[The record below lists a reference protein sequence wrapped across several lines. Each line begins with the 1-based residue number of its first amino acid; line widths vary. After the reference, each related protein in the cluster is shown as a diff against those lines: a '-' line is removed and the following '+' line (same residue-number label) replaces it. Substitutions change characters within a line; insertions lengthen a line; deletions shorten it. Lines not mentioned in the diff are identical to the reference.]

1 MSKQARILLVDDD
14 PDFVFATRAVLETHG
29 YEVIVAEN
37 GEAGLAKARDE
48 APDLILLDVIM
59 PALDGFEVCQ
69 RLKADPLLSRVPVV
83 MITSFADRYM
93 ETSLALSQG
102 LTLEADDFVDKPIRP
117 TELLLRVE
125 KLLRRTA
132 YRSA

>member
-1 MSKQARILLVDDD
+1 
-14 PDFVFATRAVLETHG
+14 
-29 YEVIVAEN
+29 
-37 GEAGLAKARDE
+37 
-48 APDLILLDVIM
+48 
-59 PALDGFEVCQ
+59 
-69 RLKADPLLSRVPVV
+69 
-83 MITSFADRYM
+83 M

-132 YRSA
+132 YPSA